1 MSVDDADEMCE
12 ADIVIVGAGSAG
24 CVLAARL
31 SEIPT
36 LKVLLVEAGPRDRN
50 PWIHIPVGFSRLLHN
65 PSVNWMYE
73 TVPQAAL
80 GGRQVY
86 WPRGKVLGG
95 SSAINGLVW
104 VRGGPD
110 DFDAWSQALQDP
122 SWSWENVASFFRRIE
137 AAPADVDPR
146 LGNDGTVGLR
156 LPQARYAAV
165 DAFLQAANAAGLK
178 TRPDLSIADHA
189 GVGQYLATTRN
200 GLRTSAAR
208 AYLRAASGRSN
219 LALMTNATALRLEI
233 SPQKQVTGVHIL
245 QGGRT
250 RLLRASRGVV
260 VAGGAI
266 NSPKLLMLSGIGPAA
281 HLTEHGIPVLHDAP
295 QVGENLQD
303 HYGVRVIAEL
313 NSPITINDDFRR
325 PWRLAMHAARYALFR
340 SGPVSVGGAYAGAF
354 FSTDGGETPD
364 MQVHFL
370 PMASNRK
377 GWSFEPYS
385 GVTANVCQMRPFS
398 RGRITLASADPHF
411 APKIDPD
418 YLGDPRDREALVKGI
433 RFTRSIYRQPPFSTV
448 LDTRER
454 APGADR
460 ESDADMLDYART
472 HGSTVFHPVGT
483 CRMGIDRD
491 AVVDP
496 KCRVKAMS
504 GLWVVDASVMPTI
517 TSGNTNAATIMI
529 AEKISQEMA
538 RDLRTGSMQ

>member
-1 MSVDDADEMCE
+1 MSADDANEMCE

-31 SEIPT
+31 SEIPA

-80 GGRQVY
+80 GGRQIY

-122 SWSWENVASFFRRIE
+122 SWSWENVAGFFRLIE
-137 AAPADVDPR
+137 AAPVEVDPR
-146 LGNDGTVGLR
+146 LGHDGTVGLR
-156 LPQARYAAV
+156 LPQARHAAV

-178 TRPDLSIADHA
+178 TRPDLSIADHP
-189 GVGQYLATTRN
+189 GVGQYLVTTLG

-208 AYLRAASGRSN
+208 AYLTAASRRSN
-219 LALMTNATALRLEI
+219 FALMTNATALRLEI
-233 SPQKQVTGVHIL
+233 SPQKQVTGVHVL

-260 VAGGAI
+260 VAGGTI
-266 NSPKLLMLSGIGPAA
+266 NSPQLLMLSGIGPAA
-281 HLTEHGIPVLHDAP
+281 YLKEHGIPVLHDAP

-340 SGPVSVGGAYAGAF
+340 NGPVSVGGAYAGAF
-354 FSTDGGETPD
+354 FSTAGDETPD
-364 MQVHFL
+364 MQIHFL

-377 GWSFEPYS
+377 GWSFEPFS

-398 RGRITLASADPHF
+398 RGRVRLASADPHS
-411 APKIDPD
+411 APQIDPN
-418 YLGDPRDREALVKGI
+418 YLGDPRDRDALVKGI

-448 LDTRER
+448 LGARER

-460 ESDADMLDYART
+460 ESEADILDHARA

-496 KCRVKAMS
+496 GCRVRAVT

>member
-1 MSVDDADEMCE
+1 MPVDEADEMRD
-12 ADIVIVGAGSAG
+12 ADFVIVGAGSAG

-73 TVPQAAL
+73 TAPQAAL
-80 GGRQVY
+80 DGRRVY

-104 VRGGPD
+104 VRGRPD
-110 DFDAWSQALQDP
+110 DFDAWAEVLQDP
-122 SWSWENVASFFRRIE
+122 SWSWENVSAFFRRIE
-137 AAPADVDPR
+137 AAPAGLDPR
-146 LGNDGTVGLR
+146 LGNEGTVGLG
-156 LPQARYAAV
+156 LPQARHAAV
-165 DAFLQAANAAGLK
+165 DAFIEAANAAGLT

-189 GVGQYLATTRN
+189 GVGQYLVTTRG
-200 GLRTSAAR
+200 GLRISAAG
-208 AYLRAASGRSN
+208 AYLRAALSRRN
-219 LALMTNATALRLEI
+219 LALMTNTTALRLEV
-233 SPQKQVTGVHIL
+233 SPQKQITGVHVL
-245 QGGRT
+245 QDGRI

-260 VAGGAI
+260 IAGGAI
-266 NSPKLLMLSGIGPAA
+266 NSPQLLMLSGIGPAG
-281 HLTEHGIPVLHDAP
+281 HLTENGIAVVHDAP

-313 NSPITINDDFRR
+313 GSPITINDDFRR
-325 PWRLAMHAARYALFR
+325 PWRLATHALRYAFLR
-340 SGPVSVGGAYAGAF
+340 DGPVSVGGAYAGAF
-354 FSTDGGETPD
+354 FSTDGGEKPD
-364 MQVHFL
+364 MQIHFL

-398 RGRITLASADPHF
+398 RGRITLASADPHL
-411 APKIDPD
+411 APRIDPN

-433 RFTRSIYRQPPFSTV
+433 RFTRSIYRQPPFSKR
-448 LDTRER
+448 LDATER

-460 ESDADMLDYART
+460 ESDADILDYARV

-496 KCRVKAMS
+496 KCRVKQVS

-529 AEKISQEMA
+529 AEKVAEEMA